1 MIEKRILKYFTISS
15 FLAWE
20 TKEENSS
27 GSFHYGDNDYFS
39 TAFVIFF
46 FKTDSHICD
55 PANSDIV
62 VRGGEGGEIRGLRKE
77 NKALGRV

>member
-1 MIEKRILKYFTISS
+1 MIISLPLLS
-15 FLAWE
+15 F
-20 TKEENSS
+20 
-27 GSFHYGDNDYFS
+27 
-39 TAFVIFF
+39 FF

-62 VRGGEGGEIRGLRKE
+62 HGKGMGGGGGGSEIKGLRKD

>member
-1 MIEKRILKYFTISS
+1 MIISLPLLS
-15 FLAWE
+15 F
-20 TKEENSS
+20 
-27 GSFHYGDNDYFS
+27 F
-39 TAFVIFF
+39 FF

-62 VRGGEGGEIRGLRKE
+62 HGKGIGGGGGVRLKD